1 MVTFLHPLPQFSR
14 GLTTALSR
22 SQEALSPGHQV
33 EVSVFWNLSPIPRA
47 VTLNLSLHNWASGR
61 LVCLSEQVS
70 QFTWTT
76 HCCCG
81 MPGDLVFLGV
91 IEQPSK
97 GLLAGSSAQMCSE
110 AVHEFLG
117 LGISV
122 FRTHSWRRMGLGS

>member
-1 MVTFLHPLPQFSR
+1 M
-14 GLTTALSR
+14 ALSR

-33 EVSVFWNLSPIPRA
+33 EVSVLESFTDSKGSNFEPQPVQLG
-47 VTLNLSLHNWASGR
+47 LFGR

-91 IEQPSK
+91 IEQPLK
-97 GLLAGSSAQMCSE
+97 GLVAGSSARMCSE
-110 AVHEFLG
+110 AVQEFLG

-122 FRTHSWRRMGLGS
+122 FRTHSRRRMGLGS